1 MSTLS
6 NSHTRVYQIIKTM
19 SSIFNKIDKS
29 NMRRVI
35 LDFPKQFSAGSDVA
49 KDVKVI
55 GDFNQ
60 LIFCGMGGSALPAS
74 ILKMLS
80 IFYEWPIA
88 IKIHRTYGLP
98 SRVSPRALIFTVSY
112 SGNTEETISSYEEA
126 KKKNL
131 PIIGIAAGGKL
142 AELCKKNK
150 TSFVKLPA
158 EKIQPR
164 QAVGYQLSAIVKV
177 LSNSNIITDLDKD
190 ISTIS
195 KTLQSG
201 TLEKQGKELAKRIK
215 GKILVIYASDKYRTL
230 AQIWKINFNENSK
243 SPAFWNYFPELNH
256 NEITGMAHE
265 LECEYSDKPI
275 FHVLILKDE
284 DDHPRIQKRMDITAK
299 LLKEKGLKVETINF
313 PKIKNLLVKIF
324 SNYILSQWTS
334 YYLALE
340 YETDPS
346 PVRIQEEFKKKLK

>member
-1 MSTLS
+1 MNFL
-6 NSHTRVYQIIKTM
+6 
-19 SSIFNKIDKS
+19 
-29 NMRRVI
+29 
-35 LDFPKQFSAGSDVA
+35 KQFSVGLDAA
-49 KDVKVI
+49 KDIKAV

-74 ILKMLS
+74 ILKTLS
-80 IFYEWPIA
+80 TFYEWPIN
-88 IKIHRTYGLP
+88 IKIYRTYGLP
-98 SRVSPRALIFTVSY
+98 SRISPRALVFTVSF

-126 KKKNL
+126 KKRNL
-131 PIIGIAAGGKL
+131 TVISVATGGKL
-142 AELCKKNK
+142 AKLCKKNK
-150 TSFVKLPA
+150 TPFIKLPA

-164 QAVGYQLSAIVKV
+164 SAVGYQFAAITKV

-190 ISTIS
+190 ISTMS
-195 KTLQSG
+195 KTLKSG

-215 GKILVIYASDKYRTL
+215 GKIPVIYASDKYRTL

-256 NEITGMAHE
+256 NEITGMAYE

-284 DDHPRIQKRMDITAK
+284 NDHPRIQKRMDVTAK
-299 LLKEKGLKVETINF
+299 LLSTQGQSASGGKEKGLKVDIIKL

-346 PVRIQEEFKKKLK
+346 PVKIQEEFKKKFK